1 MFVSGCIAGSVQL
14 GKYFIGAH
22 RPYAMWN
29 TSYPNGRPDFVWLD
43 GQSVDM
49 AMLGPYLVLGEPNN
63 YNNVENVLIFYW
75 ATLQSNWFVGDNIDR
90 SPTLDHYY
98 VCEYALF

>member
-1 MFVSGCIAGSVQL
+1 MFVSGCIAGSLQL
-14 GKYFIGAH
+14 GSYFIGAH

-29 TSYPNGRPDFVWLD
+29 TSFPNGQPDFVWLD

-49 AMLGPYLVLGEPNN
+49 AMLGPYLGVREPNN
-63 YNNVENVLIFYW
+63 YDNRENVLIIYW
-75 ATLQSNWFVGDNIDR
+75 VTIESDWFVGDNNER